1 MASKRPLALLSLP
14 TALRQT
20 TCFQCQTQV
29 RGMHK
34 LNTAL
39 RVPKPTPFVPDVPA
53 FLTLIGR
60 NMSAHAGKIPSW
72 EALFTLSSQQ
82 LRESGVE
89 PARARRYVLWWRDR
103 FRNGIHGIGGDL
115 TEVKDGIA
123 ELRIAEVPVAKGADA
138 PATVSRDAGTRK
150 VIVNVRPT
158 VTLPEDPANPKPKE
172 GKKSILEA
180 LAPPLR
186 LKEGQVKPVEG
197 FKIVTGNKIGGTGV
211 EYIKGH
217 MGVARLRVQ
226 DGLWEQRR
234 GHKVDGE
241 PVYYCIFAPR
251 DREPDSS
258 PSAPPK
264 SGRHR

>member
-1 MASKRPLALLSLP
+1 
-14 TALRQT
+14 
-20 TCFQCQTQV
+20 
-29 RGMHK
+29 MHK

-60 NMSAHAGKIPSW
+60 KMSAHAGKIPSW

-89 PARARRYVLWWRDR
+89 PARARRYLLWWRDR

-123 ELRIAEVPVAKGADA
+123 ELRIAEVPSAKGATIR
-138 PATVSRDAGTRK
+138 ATVSQDAGMKK

-158 VTLPEDPANPKPKE
+158 VVLPEDPANPQPKE
-172 GKKSILEA
+172 EKPSVLQR

-186 LKEGQVKPVEG
+186 LKESQVKPIEG
-197 FKIVTGNKIGGTGV
+197 FKIVQGNTIGGTGV
-211 EYIKGH
+211 EYVKGH
-217 MGVARLRVQ
+217 TGVARLRVQ

-234 GHKVDGE
+234 GHKVDGGE
-241 PVYYCIFAPR
+241 RRRAAVRAKR
-251 DREPDSS
+251 RSEERKN
-258 PSAPPK
+258 A
-264 SGRHR
+264 R